1 MKATREI
8 LQKSDEVTYFS
19 ILQHDE
25 AGARL
30 LKVQGCAG
38 LTRCYGLLSVPL
50 IRGSVPPAVA
60 APPHASSRAAERQV
74 NHCSALH
81 DSRKR
86 GSTHYRDPL
95 SR

>member
-1 MKATREI
+1 MKSPIFQFYSTMK
-8 LQKSDEVTYFS
+8 L
-19 ILQHDE
+19 
-25 AGARL
+25 ARL

-50 IRGSVPPAVA
+50 IRATFPPAFA

-81 DSRKR
+81 ARLEERRSRR
-86 GSTHYRDPL
+86 TVPL
-95 SR
+95 SW